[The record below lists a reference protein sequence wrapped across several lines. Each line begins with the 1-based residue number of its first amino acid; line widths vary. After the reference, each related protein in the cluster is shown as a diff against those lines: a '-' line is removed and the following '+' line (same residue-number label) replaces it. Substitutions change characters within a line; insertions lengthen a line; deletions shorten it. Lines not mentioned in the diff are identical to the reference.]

1 MDIIDVEHLTFG
13 YAGRDKNQNSKVLD
27 DIGFHINEDES
38 VGIIGANGVGKSTLL
53 KLMVGLL
60 PGYNGTLLIHG
71 IEVKKENLSEIR
83 RRVGYVFQDSDSQLF
98 MNTVYE
104 DVAFAPRNYGM
115 SEDEVRRCT
124 MDALRKT
131 QIEDLADRHIYRLSG
146 GQKKL
151 AAIATVLSMGAEI
164 LLMDEPSAA
173 LDPRNRKQL
182 IKILKEL
189 PGIKIIASHD
199 LDFIY
204 DTCERTLLLADGKI
218 VRDERTRELL
228 KQKDVLEA
236 HGLELPLSFRFYPGV
251 QETIFGAGRNDNLV

>member
-1 MDIIDVEHLTFG
+1 
-13 YAGRDKNQNSKVLD
+13 
-27 DIGFHINEDES
+27 
-38 VGIIGANGVGKSTLL
+38 
-53 KLMVGLL
+53 
-60 PGYNGTLLIHG
+60 
-71 IEVKKENLSEIR
+71 
-83 RRVGYVFQDSDSQLF
+83 
-98 MNTVYE
+98 
-104 DVAFAPRNYGM
+104 M
-115 SEDEVRRCT
+115 SENEVRRCT

-236 HGLELPLSFRFYPGV
+236 HGLELPLSFRFYPGM